1 MRNKISRYE
10 ENQVDRFLYDL
21 YLLWGGNLDEDMCI
35 GEGWIVYLEGR
46 EKYQYDIGD
55 DELINEVLQEREEAV
70 RIALVYKAELDRIE
84 ISDKDI
90 EHLHNT
96 VSRVLEII
104 KAIQLA
110 GTLGKPESEREKIEI
125 QVQGYEQIKE
135 LISVDTLK
143 SMQLLGFNYKAAI
156 GEPLTQLCA
165 NAITGWGNKN
175 NYHKKR

>member
-1 MRNKISRYE
+1 MI
-10 ENQVDRFLYDL
+10 
-21 YLLWGGNLDEDMCI
+21 
-35 GEGWIVYLEGR
+35 
-46 EKYQYDIGD
+46 
-55 DELINEVLQEREEAV
+55 
-70 RIALVYKAELDRIE
+70 LV
-84 ISDKDI
+84 
-90 EHLHNT
+90 
-96 VSRVLEII
+96 
-104 KAIQLA
+104 
-110 GTLGKPESEREKIEI
+110 I

>member
-55 DELINEVLQEREEAV
+55 
-70 RIALVYKAELDRIE
+70 
-84 ISDKDI
+84 
-90 EHLHNT
+90 
-96 VSRVLEII
+96 
-104 KAIQLA
+104 
-110 GTLGKPESEREKIEI
+110 
-125 QVQGYEQIKE
+125 
-135 LISVDTLK
+135 TLK

-165 NAITGWGNKN
+165 NAITVWGNKN

>member
-35 GEGWIVYLEGR
+35 GEGWI
-46 EKYQYDIGD
+46 
-55 DELINEVLQEREEAV
+55 
-70 RIALVYKAELDRIE
+70 
-84 ISDKDI
+84 
-90 EHLHNT
+90 
-96 VSRVLEII
+96 EII